1 MRVNKDNLDDL
12 IQLIGHA
19 YKTKED
25 ATAAAA
31 ILIKITPKLVEKY
44 RKEEEEMEQLRMWIY
59 Q

>member
-1 MRVNKDNLDDL
+1 MKVNKEDL
-12 IQLIGHA
+12 IQLIGHG

-25 ATAAAA
+25 AAAAA
-31 ILIKITPKLVEKY
+31 EILIKITPKLVEKY